1 MGRNV
6 KRRWRSGG
14 RGERREEE
22 RRRGEEGG
30 WGRRTESLTG
40 NGIPRTA

>member
-1 MGRNV
+1 V
-6 KRRWRSGG
+6 EERR
-14 RGERREEE
+14 ERREEE